1 MTAPRSYNIIDV
13 AKDAVRGDLEYAA
26 DHTKQTRLATCKACD
41 NRNAA
46 LEVCTSCGC
55 WIPGKVK
62 FLKSSCPLGK
72 W

>member
-1 MTAPRSYNIIDV
+1 MTSKSYNIIDV
-13 AKDAVRGDLEYAA
+13 AKDAISGNLAYAD
-26 DHTKQTRLATCKACD
+26 DHTKSTRLTTCRSCPK
-41 NRNAA
+41 RNAS
-46 LEVCTSCGC
+46 LEVCTECGC